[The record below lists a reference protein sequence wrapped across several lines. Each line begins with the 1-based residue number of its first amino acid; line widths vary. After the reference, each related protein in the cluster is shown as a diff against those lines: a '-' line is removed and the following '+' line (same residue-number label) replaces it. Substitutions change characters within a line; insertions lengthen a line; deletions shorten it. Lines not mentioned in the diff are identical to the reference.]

1 MNSCLT
7 KSQNGGVTGR
17 GRHNY
22 RTLETELRKAGLTL
36 MSRFKKHKTGRAG
49 ARNTKPQPQSK
60 STLSLRK
67 DVTKTK
73 EN

>member
-1 MNSCLT
+1 MKTQLQDSGDRT
-7 KSQNGGVTGR
+7 QKSRFNTDV
-17 GRHNY
+17 
-22 RTLETELRKAGLTL
+22 
-36 MSRFKKHKTGRAG
+36 SFKKHKTGRAG

>member
-1 MNSCLT
+1 MNSFLT

-22 RTLETELRKAGLTL
+22 RTLETEQK
-36 MSRFKKHKTGRAG
+36 SRFNTDVSFKKHKAGRAG

-60 STLSLRK
+60 STLRLRK